1 MGSAS
6 KPLRIKESGEKK
18 KKGRIVI
25 TGRKKK
31 HCRRF
36 LMLVNKQSSML
47 AYCNQKRAQKQ
58 GQEVLLDVKAEALQ

>member
-31 HCRRF
+31 NT
-36 LMLVNKQSSML
+36 VEDS
-47 AYCNQKRAQKQ
+47 
-58 GQEVLLDVKAEALQ
+58 